1 MTLNEKFDNILNMK
15 EKEMTFET
23 ALKRLEEI
31 VTSLEK
37 GDVSLEDAI
46 NLFEEGIHT
55 AEICKAQLESAEKR
69 IKELIKNS
77 DGTFSLSDFQF
88 DVK

>member
-1 MTLNEKFDNILNMK
+1 MK
-15 EKEMTFET
+15 EKAMTFET

-37 GDVSLEDAI
+37 GEVSLEKAI

-55 AEICKAQLESAEKR
+55 AEVCKEKLSKAEKR

-77 DGTFSLSDFQF
+77 NGTFSLSDFHF
-88 DVK
+88 E

>member
-1 MTLNEKFDNILNMK
+1 MNEKEIA
-15 EKEMTFET
+15 FET

-37 GDVSLEDAI
+37 GDVSLENAI

-55 AEICKAQLESAEKR
+55 VEVCREKLSNAEKR
-69 IKELIKNS
+69 IKKLVKNS
-77 DGTFSLSDFQF
+77 NGTFSLSDFHF
-88 DVK
+88 E

>member
-1 MTLNEKFDNILNMK
+1 MK
-15 EKEMTFET
+15 EKELSFES

-46 NLFEEGIHT
+46 NLFEEGIQT
-55 AEICKAQLESAEKR
+55 AEVCKKKLESAEKR

-77 DGTFSLSDFQF
+77 DGTFSLSDFHF
-88 DVK
+88 EVK